1 MTTDCVRT
9 PQSEQIWLDFGA
21 AKHIV
26 SLFWQGHLA
35 LARLGLISAPTRR
48 QLTFGTGVSSH
59 LKRSGRSAMAQAPL
73 ATPELK
79 LEVVTTSEEILV
91 RCIGKMTFTSTGALQ
106 TELRRLIPETKRL
119 VLDLAE
125 MTYLDSFGLGVLVG
139 AHLSAKRQQ
148 RQLKLINMSPQA
160 LQLVQV
166 THLTYLLE

>member
-1 MTTDCVRT
+1 
-9 PQSEQIWLDFGA
+9 
-21 AKHIV
+21 
-26 SLFWQGHLA
+26 
-35 LARLGLISAPTRR
+35 
-48 QLTFGTGVSSH
+48 
-59 LKRSGRSAMAQAPL
+59 MAQAPI

-79 LEVVTTSEEILV
+79 LEVAAAPEETLV

-125 MTYLDSFGLGVLVG
+125 MSYLDSFGLGVLVG
-139 AHLSAKRQQ
+139 AHFSAKRQQ
-148 RQLKLINMSPQA
+148 RQLKLINMRPQA

>member
-1 MTTDCVRT
+1 
-9 PQSEQIWLDFGA
+9 
-21 AKHIV
+21 
-26 SLFWQGHLA
+26 
-35 LARLGLISAPTRR
+35 
-48 QLTFGTGVSSH
+48 
-59 LKRSGRSAMAQAPL
+59 MAQAPL

-79 LEVVTTSEEILV
+79 LEVVATPEETVV
-91 RCIGKMTFTSTGALQ
+91 RCIGKIIFTSSAALQ
-106 TELRRLIPETKRL
+106 TELRRLIPDTKRL

-148 RQLKLINMSPQA
+148 RQLKLINISPQA

>member
-1 MTTDCVRT
+1 
-9 PQSEQIWLDFGA
+9 
-21 AKHIV
+21 
-26 SLFWQGHLA
+26 
-35 LARLGLISAPTRR
+35 
-48 QLTFGTGVSSH
+48 
-59 LKRSGRSAMAQAPL
+59 MAQAPL

-79 LEVVTTSEEILV
+79 LEVKATPEETIV